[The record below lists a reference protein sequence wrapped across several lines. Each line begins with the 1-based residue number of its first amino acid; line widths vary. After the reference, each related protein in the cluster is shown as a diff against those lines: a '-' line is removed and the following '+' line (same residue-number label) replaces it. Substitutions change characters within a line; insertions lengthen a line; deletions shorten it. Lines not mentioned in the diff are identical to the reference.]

1 MVPRIRIGMDS
12 CSSQSDFVPL
22 VNVLE
27 NPSDVGE
34 APGVMSMLGDGA
46 PQEPERNIHL
56 ANNKDEDEE
65 DEVFG
70 SEREMESQ
78 EKRTAR
84 IRTRK
89 RMIPGAGRKNVKF
102 PCGVCG
108 AGVGTS
114 GIMCCAC
121 CLWIHNGKIKQ
132 CAGLSGRD
140 VTQADTFRC
149 PKCLECNL
157 EINLELRNEMV
168 ALSKKKS
175 A

>member
-1 MVPRIRIGMDS
+1 MVPRIKIGMDS

-46 PQEPERNIHL
+46 PQEAERNIHL

-70 SEREMESQ
+70 SGKEDEMKSQ

-89 RMIPGAGRKNVKF
+89 RITPGAGRKNAKF
-102 PCGVCG
+102 PCGVCN

-114 GIMCCAC
+114 GIICCAC
-121 CLWIHNGKIKQ
+121 CLWIHNGKTK
-132 CAGLSGRD
+132 
-140 VTQADTFRC
+140 
-149 PKCLECNL
+149 
-157 EINLELRNEMV
+157 
-168 ALSKKKS
+168 
-175 A
+175 